1 MTEMENGKFTK
12 IDLSK
17 YIALDTNLSSCSTIR
32 TCHTDLMKISKIK
45 QKDKNKNNYNIS
57 EQLELISQNSK
68 NRTLENSNILEQN
81 LKIINKIQYGK
92 FIKFYLINSI
102 IKNLIRIIIFFQIF
116 ICYIFFKNNIIRKNS

>member
-1 MTEMENGKFTK
+1 
-12 IDLSK
+12 
-17 YIALDTNLSSCSTIR
+17 
-32 TCHTDLMKISKIK
+32 MKISKIK

-116 ICYIFFKNNIIRKNS
+116 IC